1 MHWRVLVG
9 NTIGRLAVALVLPD
23 LIDPLV
29 KRERASGGRGGLARS
44 LARTLSLEVQAI
56 LPSSGKTS
64 THRGAQFIGLFSGL
78 STSAGQKNPIFIE
91 CRPCTAV
98 STPHSPPM
106 RHLIR
111 RAT

>member
-44 LARTLSLEVQAI
+44 LS
-56 LPSSGKTS
+56 
-64 THRGAQFIGLFSGL
+64 
-78 STSAGQKNPIFIE
+78 
-91 CRPCTAV
+91 
-98 STPHSPPM
+98 
-106 RHLIR
+106 
-111 RAT
+111 